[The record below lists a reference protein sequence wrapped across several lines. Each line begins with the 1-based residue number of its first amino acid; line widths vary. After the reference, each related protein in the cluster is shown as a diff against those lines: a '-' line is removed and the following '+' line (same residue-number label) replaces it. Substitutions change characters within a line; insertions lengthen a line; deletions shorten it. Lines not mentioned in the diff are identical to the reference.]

1 MKHCMFCGS
10 SHEGKF
16 CPPSSFGVIVCKNC
30 KNEVLMPY
38 DAISLSM
45 DCVCGN
51 CEQISWDVRPAT
63 LDDVMKSNP
72 DYGKYCT
79 NIRSLDLRK
88 VNSATKYPS
97 ILTYHAFGDKGRLK
111 EEVQVSFDSVEEVFT
126 TEKIDGTNSRI
137 ILFPKSMYIIG
148 SREELLHAYGDIIF
162 NPALDIVETV
172 RTIADNARR
181 TLYDEL
187 EQSVYVLFG
196 ETYGGKTSSNS
207 KQYTKTGNLGFR
219 LFDVMTIGAKEFEE
233 LLDLPLEEIA
243 SWRDKGSQK
252 FVTKDEI
259 EKIAKRLYCDLV
271 PSIPAYNPPKSIDK
285 TYEWLKYILPG
296 SIFASLDKGF
306 EGKPEGVVV
315 RTADRSKIAKIRFED
330 YERTIKK

>member
-1 MKHCMFCGS
+1 MGHCIFCGS
-10 SHEGKF
+10 THEGKF

-51 CEQISWDVRPAT
+51 CEQISWNIRPAT
-63 LDDVMKSNP
+63 IDDLMKSNP

-79 NIRSLDLRK
+79 NIRSFDLKK

-97 ILTYHAFGDKGRLK
+97 ILTYHALGDRGSLK
-111 EEVQVSFDSVEEVFT
+111 DEVLVSFESVEEIFVS
-126 TEKIDGTNSRI
+126 EKIDGVNSRI
-137 ILFPKSMYIIG
+137 ILFPKDMYVIG

-162 NPALDIVETV
+162 NPVHDIVETV

-181 TLYDEL
+181 MLHDEL
-187 EQSVYVLFG
+187 EQRVYVLFG
-196 ETYGGKTSSNS
+196 ETYGGKATKSA

-219 LFDVMTIGAKEFEE
+219 LFDVMIMGAKEFEE
-233 LLDLPLEEIA
+233 LLDLPLDKIA
-243 SWRDKGSQK
+243 SWRDNGGQK

-259 EKIAKRLYCDLV
+259 EKIAKRIYCDLV
-271 PSIPAYNPPKSIDK
+271 PSIPAYNPPKSVEK
-285 TYEWLKYILPG
+285 TYGWLKYILPG
-296 SIFASLDKGF
+296 STFASLDKGL
-306 EGKPEGVVV
+306 EGKPEGVVA